1 MTESAEEGQTPLF
14 CDGKRYNQLSR
25 HLKETFG
32 QKVYKV
38 TLDAG
43 FSCPNRDGKISKIG
57 CIFCDDSGS
66 FSQAHDNLLP
76 IKEQLETGI
85 ETLSTRFGAKK
96 FISYFQAYSNT
107 YAPVK
112 TLEATYSQALGH
124 KDVVGISIGTRPD
137 CVDKEKIELIAN
149 IAQDY
154 YTWVEYGLQSIHD
167 KTLDFINRGHH
178 AREFYDAVEMT
189 QGKNINICAHVII
202 GLPNESREDVLHT
215 AREISRL
222 GIQGVKI
229 HLLCILKGTPME
241 KMYNEGK
248 IRMFEEDEYI
258 ETVCDFLELLPPEM
272 TIHRLA
278 GNGLKKILVAPRWLP
293 KKFELLNKIDTELTK
308 RGGVQGIKHR
318 SI

>member
-1 MTESAEEGQTPLF
+1 MTTPAEEGQNPLF
-14 CDGKRYNQLSR
+14 CDGKRYNQFSR

-76 IKEQLETGI
+76 IKTQLETGI
-85 ETLSTRFGAKK
+85 ETLSNRFGAKK

-112 TLEATYSQALGH
+112 VLENTYSQSLGH

-137 CVDKEKIELIAN
+137 CVDKDKINLISD

-178 AREFYDAVEMT
+178 AREFYDAVDLT
-189 QGKNINICAHVII
+189 QGRNINICAHVII
-202 GLPNESREDVLHT
+202 GLPNESREDILHT

-222 GIQGVKI
+222 GIHGVKI

-241 KMYNEGK
+241 RMYDEGK

-258 ETVCDFLELLPPEM
+258 DTVCDFLEVLPPEM

-293 KKFELLNKIDTELTK
+293 KKFELLNKIDAELER
-308 RGGVQGIKHR
+308 RGSAQGKLYKG
-318 SI
+318 